1 MMMTKR
7 RCHYSMFIISTIK
20 SIWAVLTAIIFFLID
35 AGLSRD
41 MLSGMSRTQIL
52 IFVALLAMA
61 LLVLIVNFL
70 RWRKTFVYVEGD
82 NFVVDRRTINRSKS
96 TVKLS
101 TIAAVNVRQGLLER
115 LFGSYRLQLDINSAA
130 TANKTD
136 FDLVFTKREAHALRA
151 RLIADSGQQAAAPGL
166 SAGGERGGDQ
176 LCQAMESAPA
186 ADMLCAF
193 SFSQVMRHCLLSLQ
207 VSGIFFAAIGI
218 GGWFWNSGATAGA
231 QISSLAL
238 LMAFL
243 PPLYQMVTP
252 FFRYQNFR
260 VLKRGGY
267 LEVTYGLI
275 ATQHYSLPLDKT
287 NAIIIRR
294 PMLAR
299 FFGLCSGEIVNVG
312 MGDAK
317 ENQAPLFC
325 LLTTPAE
332 LRRVI
337 AAIAPAFAETAEGGR
352 AWPLPRS
359 PRQALL
365 PALISWG
372 LPGLAALLIGI
383 IWGKWWA
390 GAAVCVLLLLAGY
403 LQWRTKELVLLTD
416 KIGISSGIFA
426 KRSITADYAK
436 LQCLTR
442 KQGPI
447 SRYLGLSRGSVTMLA
462 QSNNLLNPIGYF
474 PSSQFDRIGEEMVRA
489 GEHKRGAV

>member
-1 MMMTKR
+1 MTER
-7 RCHYSMFIISTIK
+7 RCHYSMFIIRTVK
-20 SIWAVLTAIIFFLID
+20 SIWAVLTAIIFFLLD
-35 AGLSRD
+35 AGFSRD
-41 MLSGMSRTQIL
+41 MLSGMSKNQIL
-52 IFVALLAMA
+52 LFAALLAVT
-61 LLVLIVNFL
+61 LLVLTVNFL
-70 RWRKTFVYVEGD
+70 RWRKTFVYLDGD

-96 TVKLS
+96 TIKLS

-136 FDLVFTKREAHALRA
+136 FDLIFAKREAYALRA
-151 RLIADSGQQAAAPGL
+151 RLIADAGQQGAVTDLP
-166 SAGGERGGDQ
+166 AGGERGGAQ
-176 LCQAMESAPA
+176 PYYAAERAPA
-186 ADMLCAF
+186 ADLLCAF
-193 SFSQVMRHCLLSLQ
+193 GFGQVMRHCLLSLQ
-207 VSGIFFAAIGI
+207 ISGIFFAAIGI
-218 GGWFWNSGATAGA
+218 GGWFWNSSSAGA
-231 QISSLAL
+231 QISSAAL
-238 LMAFL
+238 LVAFL

-252 FFRYQNFR
+252 FFRYQTFR
-260 VLKRGGY
+260 VLKRGGH

-337 AAIAPAFAETAEGGR
+337 AAIAPTFVETAEGGA

-365 PALISWG
+365 PTLISWG
-372 LPGLAALLIGI
+372 LPGLIALI
-383 IWGKWWA
+383 IAIVLGKWWA
-390 GAAVCVLLLLAGY
+390 GAALCLLLLLAAY
-403 LQWRTKELVLLTD
+403 LQWRTKELVLLAD

-442 KQGPI
+442 KQGPV
-447 SRYLGLSRGSVTMLA
+447 SRCLGLSHGSVTMLA

-474 PSSQFDRIGEEMVRA
+474 PSALFDRIGDEMVRA
-489 GEHKRGAV
+489 GEETQGAV